1 MKFQKLFALVLCL
14 GLLLSF
20 VGCAASNDMAYEG
33 DFAYGSA
40 APEASYDSMNT
51 GSLND
56 YVAKEDSATE
66 AGTSLPEN
74 RKLIQTVRMSVE
86 TEDLDSVLQQI
97 NSRISELAGYVESSD
112 VHNGSA
118 YSGKRYRDAEMT
130 IRIPADKVDS
140 FVDKVGEVSNIVSSN
155 KSVED
160 ITLSYVATESRMNA
174 LKTEE
179 SRLLELMA
187 QAETMDDLLTIES
200 RLTDVRTELEQ
211 VTSALKVF
219 DNQVDYAT
227 IHLSIEE
234 VKEYTE
240 VKEPETVWERIG
252 TGFMK
257 SLKGVGNFFVELFV
271 FLIVASPYLALIA
284 GFILVFILIIRFLI
298 WICTR
303 KSKKNAPV
311 KKPVQTPPAPP
322 VQKEK
327 PSDTPKTE

>member
-20 VGCAASNDMAYEG
+20 AGCAASKDMAYEG
-33 DFAYGSA
+33 DIAYGSA
-40 APEASYDSMNT
+40 SPEFSLNQYDSLTDNM
-51 GSLND
+51 
-56 YVAKEDSATE
+56 VKEESTTD

-118 YSGKRYRDAEMT
+118 YSGRRYRNAEMT

-227 IHLSIEE
+227 VHLNIEE

-240 VKEPETVWERIG
+240 VKEPETVWERIS

-271 FLIVASPYLALIA
+271 FLIVASPYLALLA
-284 GFILVFILIIRFLI
+284 GFLLLFILIIYLLI
-298 WICTR
+298 RIIT
-303 KSKKNAPV
+303 KIVKKKAAKKNA
-311 KKPVQTPPAPP
+311 AAN
-322 VQKEK
+322 KEK
-327 PSDTPKTE
+327 TE

>member
-20 VGCAASNDMAYEG
+20 VGCAASNDKAFEQ
-33 DFAYGSA
+33 DIAYGSA
-40 APEASYDSMNT
+40 APESSNGKYDSE
-51 GSLND
+51 SLND
-56 YVAKEDSATE
+56 YVVKEESTTDS
-66 AGTSLPEN
+66 GTSLPEN

-118 YSGKRYRDAEMT
+118 YSGRRYRNAEMT

-227 IHLSIEE
+227 VHLNIDE
-234 VKEYTE
+234 VKEYTD
-240 VKEPETVWERIG
+240 VKEPETVWERIS

-271 FLIVASPYLALIA
+271 FLIVASPYLALLA
-284 GFILVFILIIRFLI
+284 GFLLLFILIIYLLI
-298 WICTR
+298 RIIT
-303 KSKKNAPV
+303 KIV
-311 KKPVQTPPAPP
+311 KKKAAKKKAAAN
-322 VQKEK
+322 KEK
-327 PSDTPKTE
+327 NE